1 MLFIKPFLQT
11 NSMDPLFALAFENF
25 EKVFKYYLNT
35 TDSLVS
41 LVSLFSARQWDWSQI
56 LTPTSFRWNVG
67 TTPMSDF
74 SLIPLAWTLYF
85 STILFLKFYMKDR
98 LAYKLQNLTTI
109 HNLFLSI
116 GSALMWVAGFIGAW
130 QTYNVKVTAHL

>member
-1 MLFIKPFLQT
+1 
-11 NSMDPLFALAFENF
+11 MDPLFALAFEKF
-25 EKVFKYYLNT
+25 EKFQYYLNT

-41 LVSLFSARQWDWSQI
+41 LVSLFSARQSYILWDWSQI
-56 LTPTSFRWNVG
+56 LTPASFRWNVG

-74 SLIPLAWTLYF
+74 ILIPLAWTLYF

-98 LAYKLQNLTTI
+98 PAYKLQNLTTI